1 MAYIGKIPT
10 VGNFQICDAISVV
23 NGQAAYT
30 LQVGGA
36 NVIPQSAN
44 HMIVSLNGI
53 IQKPGSSFTVS
64 GSTMTFASNLA
75 TGDSIDFVQILGN
88 VLDVGAPSD
97 GTVTSAKLAS
107 QDITFSEDIIL
118 GDSKKAI
125 FGAGSDLQIYHDGSN
140 SYVDDAGTGRL
151 YLRGDNR
158 VQIQKYTGEDMVT
171 AIADGAVNLYY
182 DNSKKL
188 ETTSSGINITGGV
201 RLGGNNAANEL
212 DDYEEGTW
220 TPSFSG
226 TSGSPSGV
234 NYASRNAYYTK
245 VGNLVTA
252 SCWLNLLNWSSGPSG
267 GAQING
273 LPFAGKNST
282 NYYGSGSVGFSALFD
297 SDNAPRGAYV
307 EGNTSVIRLKK
318 TNSTSSLDNVETNV
332 SASAMDGDE
341 DIMVTV
347 TYATD
352 S

>member
-1 MAYIGKIPT
+1 MAYL
-10 VGNFQICDAISVV
+10 GNAPARSFISFERQVFTIV
-23 NGQAAYT
+23 NSQTAYT
-30 LQVGGA
+30 LSHSVT
-36 NVIPQSAN
+36 NENDIRLVIN
-44 HMIVSLNGI
+44 NIV
-53 IQKPGSSFTVS
+53 QEPGSGKAYTASGTTLTLSAALVNGTDEMYCVFLGRAVGTVVPPNNS
-64 GSTMTFASNLA
+64 
-75 TGDSIDFVQILGN
+75 
-88 VLDVGAPSD
+88 
-97 GTVTSAKLAS
+97 VTSAKLAS

-273 LPFAGKNST
+273 LPFAGKNAT